1 MSMFRDLKGEIIS
14 LKNKQ
19 KKTKKDIEKINELE
33 RLLVLRELEMFSRF

>member
-19 KKTKKDIEKINELE
+19 KKTKKDNEKINELE
-33 RLLVLRELEMFSRF
+33 RLLVLRKLEMFSRF

>member
-1 MSMFRDLKGEIIS
+1 MSMFRDLKGKIIS

-19 KKTKKDIEKINELE
+19 KKTKKDKEKINELE

>member
-19 KKTKKDIEKINELE
+19 KKTKKDKEKINELE